1 GEALITALDGS
12 EADLTDVTVTGGVK
26 LEVADGDA
34 EVAAGFELADSVDY
48 TVAGGN
54 VLDVTAADSL
64 GGSSTTFTVETGS
77 TLTATGEQLDGI
89 SVDGQG
95 EVIVTDLDGIGS
107 DLTSVDV
114 DGGVTLDVAD
124 GDATV
129 ESDFQLVAT
138 GVVYTVAG
146 DNTLDVTASETLGAE
161 TLVVE
166 ADTTLR
172 ANAAQ
177 LADDTVT
184 GEGEVT
190 LTDLDGSNDDLSAV
204 TVEGGV
210 TLDVAEADAAVD
222 TSFTLAAGIDYT
234 VAGGAELDVTAATAL
249 GADSVSVEAG
259 STLRATAEQLD
270 GATVDG
276 DGQVVVTDLEDPVDA
291 DLSGITA
298 ATTLVLTDNV
308 ALATDGRLPTAAV
321 TLDGSYEL
329 DANAA
334 TDFDATSVEVPTGAS
349 LLATADQLDG
359 VPVTGD
365 GSVTVSGLDGA
376 TADLSEV
383 AAGSVVLD
391 TEGESATFE
400 GTLADRT
407 YEVVGDGSLDLT
419 EATIDTTFELQ
430 ADTDLVLL
438 ASQVGNDGGTQV
450 TDTGTASVVTVE
462 GLEDQPDADLSGI
475 AVETLQAQVAVGGGV
490 VLSGDLNGA
499 ELAITDTTEPSGTLE
514 IADAGDVGSID
525 FNARDVDVLMTREQF
540 DTLEGSTGGDNAT
553 VRFATEGASATWSGG
568 SLDRVRLEDGSS
580 PDFALN
586 GLTDTIGEI
595 QLDDATLRDM
605 DLDFD
610 GSTAVRVTNAE
621 ALESVSLTGNTDLE
635 GTLILDS
642 DQDLTLS
649 EAESTSPGI
658 TAEGSAFTLRG
669 EGAGAHRI
677 QTGEQQRPLD
687 VRDVTESVSLVA
699 GAGGLTLEKTAGGD
713 VPTVAVDTLDSLT
726 LDSSQGDLDIIGAG
740 GGSRTIGNEV
750 DPVSV
755 GNVELRLGDGDVSV
769 TGGSFDVGTGS
780 SLGVSGAGTATIE
793 RLSLDAEGGTYTV
806 NVDDLNSHLVL
817 EDASDIS
824 LGGGTLALD
833 GGDDDAGQV
842 SIGAEGALSLGNGTL
857 DLSEYEVLGNT
868 PGLSA
873 SLSTE
878 NDAFVS
884 LGNAE
889 QAFDLTGGG
898 SFTFAADQGD
908 NGEVSITGFDAGDTS
923 GGEVLDFDAFE
934 WDVNTADANGD
945 GETFDDLM
953 GSLDAQDD
961 SWTLFDTNG
970 EDALLTFTRDGD
982 DVVVADGGDGG
993 FDGEITLVGVADD
1006 LKEENFNFANNA

>member
-1 GEALITALDGS
+1 
-12 EADLTDVTVTGGVK
+12 
-26 LEVADGDA
+26 
-34 EVAAGFELADSVDY
+34 
-48 TVAGGN
+48 
-54 VLDVTAADSL
+54 
-64 GGSSTTFTVETGS
+64 
-77 TLTATGEQLDGI
+77 
-89 SVDGQG
+89 
-95 EVIVTDLDGIGS
+95 
-107 DLTSVDV
+107 
-114 DGGVTLDVAD
+114 
-124 GDATV
+124 
-129 ESDFQLVAT
+129 
-138 GVVYTVAG
+138 
-146 DNTLDVTASETLGAE
+146 
-161 TLVVE
+161 
-166 ADTTLR
+166 
-172 ANAAQ
+172 
-177 LADDTVT
+177 
-184 GEGEVT
+184 
-190 LTDLDGSNDDLSAV
+190 
-204 TVEGGV
+204 
-210 TLDVAEADAAVD
+210 
-222 TSFTLAAGIDYT
+222 
-234 VAGGAELDVTAATAL
+234 
-249 GADSVSVEAG
+249 
-259 STLRATAEQLD
+259 
-270 GATVDG
+270 
-276 DGQVVVTDLEDPVDA
+276 
-291 DLSGITA
+291 
-298 ATTLVLTDNV
+298 
-308 ALATDGRLPTAAV
+308 
-321 TLDGSYEL
+321 
-329 DANAA
+329 
-334 TDFDATSVEVPTGAS
+334 
-349 LLATADQLDG
+349 
-359 VPVTGD
+359 
-365 GSVTVSGLDGA
+365 
-376 TADLSEV
+376 
-383 AAGSVVLD
+383 
-391 TEGESATFE
+391 
-400 GTLADRT
+400 
-407 YEVVGDGSLDLT
+407 
-419 EATIDTTFELQ
+419 
-430 ADTDLVLL
+430 
-438 ASQVGNDGGTQV
+438 
-450 TDTGTASVVTVE
+450 
-462 GLEDQPDADLSGI
+462 
-475 AVETLQAQVAVGGGV
+475 
-490 VLSGDLNGA
+490 
-499 ELAITDTTEPSGTLE
+499 
-514 IADAGDVGSID
+514 
-525 FNARDVDVLMTREQF
+525 
-540 DTLEGSTGGDNAT
+540 
-553 VRFATEGASATWSGG
+553 
-568 SLDRVRLEDGSS
+568 
-580 PDFALN
+580 
-586 GLTDTIGEI
+586 
-595 QLDDATLRDM
+595 
-605 DLDFD
+605 
-610 GSTAVRVTNAE
+610 AVRVTNAE

-726 LDSSQGDLDIIGAG
+726 LDSSRGDLSLIGAG

-908 NGEVSITGFDAGDTS
+908 NGEVSITGFDAGDTP